1 MLAESERKKHLAWHE
16 TMEMHE
22 LTAFQANH
30 LMAFKM
36 MIDDVKDAK
45 LRALYEDAI
54 YAMENNLK
62 DLIGYYPMAPA
73 FVRHM
78 GDRADMTGF
87 YAGHLL
93 GFCKTSVRSYAIGIT
108 ETSTPSLRQ
117 TLKKQ
122 LNAAIDLHAKVF
134 HFMLDRGYYPSYDLP
149 KLLENDMKNANKAL
163 SM

>member
-1 MLAESERKKHLAWHE
+1 
-16 TMEMHE
+16 MEMHE

-36 MIDDVKDAK
+36 MIEDVEDAK
-45 LRALYEDAI
+45 LRALYEGAI

-62 DLIGYYPMAPA
+62 DLLGYYPMAPA
-73 FVRHM
+73 YVRYIED
-78 GDRADMTGF
+78 GADRTGF

-122 LNAAIDLHAKVF
+122 INAAIDLHAKVF
-134 HFMLDRGYYPSYDLP
+134 HYMLDRGYYPSYDLP